1 MNAKETLFEVTKE
14 PLAGCNLTNFLRLLA
29 HNRFRIDLPYIPRF
43 LYTLLLCGVMSPF
56 RFVETA
62 KYSRAVR
69 NVELCHNPLFI
80 LGHWRS
86 GTTFLH
92 NVLSCDPHFGYF
104 TTFQAYIP
112 GVFLSAERIFKPVV
126 STSIPKKRPM
136 DGVDMGVDLPQEDQ
150 YALGAYSP
158 FSYYHGWCFPRTMAR
173 YNRLALL
180 QDVPESAVAEWKKTY
195 VFLLKKIAPC
205 TGNRRLLL
213 KNQDNTARVRLLLD
227 LFPDAKFIHI
237 HRNPYHVFFSMM
249 RFMTMVIPL
258 YCLQTPPSRTVL
270 EDVMLDFYAGM
281 YKKYLAERPRIPRK
295 NLVEMPYEA
304 FVDRPLAHLRDI
316 YGALSLEGFDAAE
329 PAFKRYLSSQKSFRP
344 ARYAVTDEVRDKVSG
359 SLGFLFDAFGYEK

>member
-1 MNAKETLFEVTKE
+1 
-14 PLAGCNLTNFLRLLA
+14 
-29 HNRFRIDLPYIPRF
+29 
-43 LYTLLLCGVMSPF
+43 
-56 RFVETA
+56 
-62 KYSRAVR
+62 
-69 NVELCHNPLFI
+69 
-80 LGHWRS
+80 
-86 GTTFLH
+86 
-92 NVLSCDPHFGYF
+92 
-104 TTFQAYIP
+104 
-112 GVFLSAERIFKPVV
+112 
-126 STSIPKKRPM
+126 M
-136 DGVDMGVDLPQEDQ
+136 DGVDMDADLPQEDQ

-173 YNRLALL
+173 YNRLVLL

-195 VFLLKKIAPC
+195 VFLLKKIALR

-281 YKKYLAERPRIPRK
+281 YKKYLAERPHIPRK

-304 FVDRPLAHLRDI
+304 FVDRPLARLRDI

-359 SLGFLFDAFGYEK
+359 RLGFLFDALGYEK